1 MQTRRTAYQ
10 DQMVLTSHQFKIPA
24 AVGKKRDN
32 KSENVEYGNTRLMLI
47 VNNWGFVQD
56 TQHEPKVR
64 QCVLSD
70 FQVQLKLTSSAFRNP
85 QNPDTEFP
93 FDKQAANFPY
103 DSFVQVM
110 RSKLTRDF
118 IADVRSMYEETE
130 GKFVN
135 NEPDDD
141 EDTVAA
147 AGVPAKKPRKIIN
160 RINDEDENDGGID
173 TAEESTEETG
183 PSTQIVEIVHQRKR
197 TAKKWAPIYQ
207 MSTMVVF

>member
-47 VNNWGFVQD
+47 VNNWGFVRD

-70 FQVQLKLTSSAFRNP
+70 FQVQLKLTSLAFRNP

-130 GKFVN
+130 GKFIN
-135 NEPDDD
+135 DEPDDD
-141 EDTVAA
+141 DAEEATA
-147 AGVPAKKPRKIIN
+147 VPAKKPRKIIN